1 MGEWEWGEGKKE
13 EKTVKDERRKRKVG
27 KEGKGNTSQEQIRL
41 SSFCSLSLNDMGKR
55 QQLKKEETHKHKYL
69 FLVFLRSMPV
79 AVMSVQLVYLLF
91 TQQQCN
97 LRAHGLVVHLQ
108 HFGDRVHRNI
118 RGRDLK
124 KSITCVCVEETEQ
137 DG

>member
-13 EKTVKDERRKRKVG
+13 EKTGKTGKDERRKRKVG

-69 FLVFLRSMPV
+69 FLVFLLSVPV
-79 AVMSVQLVYLLF
+79 VVQLL
-91 TQQQCN
+91 Q
-97 LRAHGLVVHLQ
+97 LVVLT
-108 HFGDRVHRNI
+108 VHPTTVQSSCAWPCCTPATL
-118 RGRDLK
+118 RGPYAPEHPWSGPEEK
-124 KSITCVCVEETEQ
+124 HHMCVC
-137 DG
+137 